1 MPYFTLQS
9 RKYYG
14 IHSLWWRSNAIDIYA
29 FRPYQ
34 CQTGNITSWCTGRG
48 YTTKIIR
55 ILKTQYWQGKIT
67 PPLPVFE
74 IYTSSICRLQF
85 RQAILTVFVARTE
98 FPQQGHTY
106 FLVLDVRGVT
116 VPAVPLCAPVPV
128 MRKPLHSLRFSKIS
142 VRPLFR
148 TNSSKSSLGVV
159 QDHPYLS
166 LCSTQRPWRSAHAL
180 NRRLW

>member
-1 MPYFTLQS
+1 MTIKCYRHICISPLSMPNG
-9 RKYYG
+9 KYYELMYG
-14 IHSLWWRSNAIDIYA
+14 KRVYNKNH
-29 FRPYQ
+29 P
-34 CQTGNITSWCTGRG
+34 
-48 YTTKIIR
+48 
-55 ILKTQYWQGKIT
+55 ILKRQYRQGKIT

-74 IYTSSICRLQF
+74 IYTSSICWLQS

-98 FPQQGHTY
+98 FPQQGHAY

-128 MRKPLHSLRFSKIS
+128 MRKPLHSLRFIKMS

-148 TNSSKSSLGVV
+148 TKFSKSSLGAV

-166 LCSTQRPWRSAHAL
+166 LCSTQRPWLSAHSL
-180 NRRLW
+180 NQRLW